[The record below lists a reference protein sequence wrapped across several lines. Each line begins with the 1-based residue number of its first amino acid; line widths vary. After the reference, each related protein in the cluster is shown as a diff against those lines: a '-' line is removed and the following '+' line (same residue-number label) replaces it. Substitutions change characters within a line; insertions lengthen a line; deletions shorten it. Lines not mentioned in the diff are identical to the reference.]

1 MRRILSSVAII
12 FSCLFLTSCIKMD
25 INLVINK
32 DSTVSGSMVFAV
44 SDSLAGLSENSSDES
59 NPLEDAINTEAEG
72 ITESEYKSGGYTGTK
87 YTFDRVPFE
96 DWNKNNADG
105 ENSFKL
111 IRDGNLLT
119 VKGSFDL
126 SDGGSED
133 SENDLGAFGDEFAE
147 SITSS
152 FDINISV
159 KFPVKV
165 LESTGTISE
174 DGMTVTWK
182 PRYGDKVDLTTTV
195 EIPSG
200 FQIIYLVIILG
211 LLVVAALVF
220 FILKKSRKISTKDS
234 FGGSKAA

>member
-1 MRRILSSVAII
+1 MRRILSSTAIF
-12 FSCLFLTSCIKMD
+12 FSCLLLSSCIKMD

-44 SDSLAGLSENSSDES
+44 SDSLAGLTENSDEES
-59 NPLEDAINTEAEG
+59 NPLEDSINTEAEG

-96 DWNKNNADG
+96 DWNKDNADG

-111 IRDGNLLT
+111 IRDGNLIT

-126 SDGGSED
+126 SNGDSED
-133 SENDLGAFGDEFAE
+133 SGDDLGAFGDEFAE

-182 PRYGDKVDLTTTV
+182 PKYGDKVDLTTTV

-234 FGGSKAA
+234 FGGSEAA

>member
-1 MRRILSSVAII
+1 
-12 FSCLFLTSCIKMD
+12 MD

-44 SDSLAGLSENSSDES
+44 SDSLAGLTENSDEES
-59 NPLEDAINTEAEG
+59 NPLEDSINTEAEG
-72 ITESEYKSGGYTGTK
+72 ITESEYKLGGYTGTK

-96 DWNKNNADG
+96 DWNKDNADG

-111 IRDGNLLT
+111 IRDGNLIT

-126 SDGGSED
+126 SNGDSED
-133 SENDLGAFGDEFAE
+133 SGDDLGALGDEFAE

>member
-1 MRRILSSVAII
+1 
-12 FSCLFLTSCIKMD
+12 MD

-96 DWNKNNADG
+96 DCNKNNADG

-126 SDGGSED
+126 SDGDSED
-133 SENDLGAFGDEFAE
+133 SENDLGAFGDEFAK

-165 LESTGTISE
+165 LESTGSISE

-182 PRYGDKVDLTTTV
+182 PKYGDTVDLTTTV

-211 LLVVAALVF
+211 LLGVATLVF
-220 FILKKSRKISTKDS
+220 FILKKSRKISTKDNPE
-234 FGGSKAA
+234 GSEAA

>member
-1 MRRILSSVAII
+1 
-12 FSCLFLTSCIKMD
+12 MD

-44 SDSLAGLSENSSDES
+44 SDSLAGLTENSDEES
-59 NPLEDAINTEAEG
+59 NPLEDSINTEAEG

-96 DWNKNNADG
+96 DWNKDNADG

-111 IRDGNLLT
+111 IRDGNLIT

-126 SDGGSED
+126 SNGNSED
-133 SENDLGAFGDEFAE
+133 SGDDLGAFGDEFAE

-182 PRYGDKVDLTTTV
+182 PKYGDKVDLTTTV

-234 FGGSKAA
+234 FRGSEAA

>member
-1 MRRILSSVAII
+1 
-12 FSCLFLTSCIKMD
+12 MD

-32 DSTVSGSMVFAV
+32 DSTVSGSMIFAV
-44 SDSLAGLSENSSDES
+44 SDSLADLSENSSDES

-87 YTFDRVPFE
+87 YTFNRVPFE
-96 DWNKNNADG
+96 DWNKDNADG
-105 ENSFKL
+105 ENTFKL

-119 VKGSFDL
+119 VKGTFDL
-126 SDGGSED
+126 SDSESVDSGG
-133 SENDLGAFGDEFAE
+133 DLGGFGDEFAK

-165 LESTGTISE
+165 LASTGSISE

-182 PRYGDKVDLTTTV
+182 PKYGEKVDLTTTV

-200 FQIIYLVIILG
+200 FQIIYLVIIFG
-211 LLVVAALVF
+211 LLGVAGLVF
-220 FILKKSRKISTKDS
+220 IILKKSRKVNPN
-234 FGGSKAA
+234 GNVQGSEEA

>member
-1 MRRILSSVAII
+1 
-12 FSCLFLTSCIKMD
+12 MD
-25 INLVINK
+25 MNLVINK
-32 DSTVSGSMVFAV
+32 DSTVSGSMIFAI
-44 SDSLAGLSENSSDES
+44 SDSLAGLAETNSDES

-96 DWNKNNADG
+96 DWNKDNADG
-105 ENSFKL
+105 ESSFKL

-119 VKGSFDL
+119 VKGVFDL
-126 SDGGSED
+126 SDGENED
-133 SENDLGAFGDEFAE
+133 SGNDLGAFGDEFAK

-165 LESTGTISE
+165 LESTGSISD

-182 PRYGDKVDLTTTV
+182 PKYGDKVDLTTTV

-200 FQIIYLVIILG
+200 FQVIYLFMILG
-211 LLVVAALVF
+211 LLGVAASVF
-220 FILKKSRKISTKDS
+220 FILKKSRKINTRDS
-234 FGGSKAA
+234 IEGSEAV